1 MEAILVSAWTTVV
14 LLVVFIGIVSWA
26 WGSARN
32 GAFEAAARLPLED
45 DACRRTACECG
56 RQCPR

>member
-1 MEAILVSAWTTVV
+1 VV

-26 WGSARN
+26 WSSARN

-45 DACRRTACECG
+45 DVCRRAACECG